1 LDLLKLFR
9 TNRMT
14 ALGVRL
20 AVTSSLCLFVLLGAF
35 LLWFSELGSDT
46 RLLLTVFV
54 VAASV
59 MLTAFGLK
67 ADATLKKD
75 FRPLQEALQQM
86 AKGDRNA
93 KAPEGSNELGALGE
107 LVNTLAKQTAT
118 ARHLVEQR
126 ELQLK
131 TSKKREDA
139 SRLKG
144 LFVAHLNQ
152 EILAA
157 FNQVIGLC
165 ETLAD
170 TTLEQDQRC
179 TTDHVETACT
189 ALVDRL
195 NKLSYFEAL
204 GSGSITI
211 ADEDFELHTA
221 IMAVAASQAPRA
233 EEKGLRLV
241 CSIHRAVP
249 ERCSGD
255 DKRLKQVLL
264 NLVDNAINHTDNGE
278 ITIGTS
284 IDEDASSHV
293 ILRIDVSDTG
303 TGMSNECANAAF
315 KDPFAKDSSKKRKS
329 AKVGLGLAICRD
341 LTEMMGGRIGVH
353 TKDGQGSTFWFTVRL
368 RKCSTVRAE
377 PETAP
382 KLEAPATHGLPVLLV
397 TPNPENA
404 AQIFVALQKAGFRVN
419 VALSR
424 VQFLEAIKAEVYG
437 AAVVDGERP
446 ELIATVANW
455 TRVEGVERV
464 PVIGL
469 PYQTD
474 NDGTKVVDLDQLQKS
489 LGPLLSSET
498 TAVNNP

>member
-1 LDLLKLFR
+1 ML
-9 TNRMT
+9 M
-14 ALGVRL
+14 G
-20 AVTSSLCLFVLLGAF
+20 AVA
-35 LLWFSELGSDT
+35 
-46 RLLLTVFV
+46 LLLV
-54 VAASV
+54 VACANVAGLLLARGSTRGPEMAVRSV
-59 MLTAFGLK
+59 MGAGKGRLT
-67 ADATLKKD
+67 
-75 FRPLQEALQQM
+75 R
-86 AKGDRNA
+86 
-93 KAPEGSNELGALGE
+93 
-107 LVNTLAKQTAT
+107 
-118 ARHLVEQR
+118 
-126 ELQLK
+126 QLL
-131 TSKKREDA
+131 TEN
-139 SRLKG
+139 G
-144 LFVAHLNQ
+144 
-152 EILAA
+152 ILAMGA
-157 FNQVIGLC
+157 GVI
-165 ETLAD
+165 
-170 TTLEQDQRC
+170 
-179 TTDHVETACT
+179 
-189 ALVDRL
+189 
-195 NKLSYFEAL
+195 
-204 GSGSITI
+204 
-211 ADEDFELHTA
+211 
-221 IMAVAASQAPRA
+221 
-233 EEKGLRLV
+233 
-241 CSIHRAVP
+241 
-249 ERCSGD
+249 
-255 DKRLKQVLL
+255 
-264 NLVDNAINHTDNGE
+264 
-278 ITIGTS
+278 
-284 IDEDASSHV
+284 
-293 ILRIDVSDTG
+293 
-303 TGMSNECANAAF
+303 
-315 KDPFAKDSSKKRKS
+315 
-329 AKVGLGLAICRD
+329 GLGLAICRD